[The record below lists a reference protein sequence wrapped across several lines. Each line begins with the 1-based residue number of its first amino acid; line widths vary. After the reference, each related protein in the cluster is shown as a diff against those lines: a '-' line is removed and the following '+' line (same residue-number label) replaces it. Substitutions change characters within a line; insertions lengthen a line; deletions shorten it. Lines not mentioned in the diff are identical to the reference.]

1 MDPAL
6 YISMTGAKR
15 SLAEQ
20 GVYSNNLANVNTPG
34 FRADLYQAESLY
46 LTNQP
51 LQTQTYT
58 TSTESAVDFK
68 AGSMM
73 TTQRPLD
80 AAIRGN
86 GWFVI
91 QNDSGQQALTRKGS
105 FLVDQSGLLTTSD
118 GHLVMGEG
126 GPISIPPHESIQL
139 AEDGTIT
146 IVPLGEEPSAVA
158 VLDRLLL
165 TNPDQNQLVKG
176 GDGYIYDKQKQTFQS
191 DVTVR
196 IATQTLEGS
205 NVNSVDQM
213 VNMISASREFETQLK
228 MMNTV
233 DQNQQSLA
241 RLLQL

>member
-51 LQTQTYT
+51 LPTQTYT
-58 TSTESAVDFK
+58 TSIESAVDFK
-68 AGSMM
+68 AGAMM

-91 QNDSGQQALTRKGS
+91 QNDSGQQALTRKGN
-105 FLVDQSGLLTTSD
+105 FLVDQSGLLTTGD

-126 GPISIPPHESIQL
+126 GPISIPPYESIQL

-146 IVPLGEEPSAVA
+146 IVPLGEKPSAAA

-176 GDGYIYDKQKQTFQS
+176 GDGYIYDKQQQTFQS